1 MKTFSSKT
9 KPSGKCDCSACLFL
23 LGIAASLQC
32 SGALPPIAP
41 HQLVMVDSSGEF
53 VIAMRGYDL
62 DGDSLVA
69 SLKTLPGSP
78 SLLYQLSKVFSDYGY
93 EPKMGTSISASVNVT
108 GSQNRVLYKR
118 PSIDSLPLGAW
129 GIFTYTVSA
138 ADSTSLPGMITL
150 VPPSGLIVASHF
162 AQSAEGWKIVGNKA
176 ASSSA
181 LFESS
186 SRGILNHFIYGS
198 DDTINTDMAHGGDRS
213 LWWFQAPEKFLG
225 HQGISYGGSLD
236 FVLSSFHG
244 DFDAQ
249 NMNPGIFKSS
259 GPPPGRD
266 ALREVQPQ
274 QRCHY
279 RLPGGEGELFY
290 WNCGGFL
297 YRFARDGGL
306 VAGPKK
312 YAGFMGDPL
321 EVRVY

>member
-1 MKTFSSKT
+1 M
-9 KPSGKCDCSACLFL
+9 
-23 LGIAASLQC
+23 
-32 SGALPPIAP
+32 
-41 HQLVMVDSSGEF
+41 
-53 VIAMRGYDL
+53 IAMRGYDL

-129 GIFTYTVSA
+129 GIFTYTVSD

-259 GPPPGRD
+259 GLHLVEMHCAKCNLNKGVTIAFPAAKASSFTGTAAAFSIALLETGGWLLDPKNTLVSWATPSKCEFIEVLSGLSSLKILGDFTKWYESVALDSVQLRNTRARIPICAQGTPD
-266 ALREVQPQ
+266 AST
-274 QRCHY
+274 CT
-279 RLPGGEGELFY
+279 
-290 WNCGGFL
+290 C
-297 YRFARDGGL
+297 
-306 VAGPKK
+306 
-312 YAGFMGDPL
+312 
-321 EVRVY
+321 